1 MKKKAGINIKPARP
15 TKSRKRQDA
24 QAAENVKDAED
35 VKVVKD
41 SKERRRGT
49 GRDRSS
55 QAATRTLLEHA
66 LLGMIAE
73 APKTTGYD
81 LVKLFELSVSHF
93 WHAHQGQIYPT
104 LDRMEQARWIASRTV
119 IQESRPNRREF
130 SITPVG
136 QQVLVAWLR
145 SPYEGARI
153 KHAPLVR
160 TRFLGHLPAAEA
172 LAYLGEQRQEWSR
185 YLDELKAIDARYF
198 TGPARGTGQ
207 RETAPQGGTLES
219 ANRLCE
225 YLTLHYGMS
234 FAEFNMKWCAS
245 ATDLIKRH
253 RELFPGRARQSQNSS
268 LDK

>member
-1 MKKKAGINIKPARP
+1 LKKNAGTNIKPARP
-15 TKSRKRQDA
+15 TKSKKRQDA
-24 QAAENVKDAED
+24 QAAENVKDAGNVSD
-35 VKVVKD
+35 VKD
-41 SKERRRGT
+41 SKDRRRET
-49 GRDRSS
+49 RRDRPS

-73 APKTTGYD
+73 APRTTGYD

-104 LDRMEQARWIASRTV
+104 LDRMEQAGWIASRTV

-198 TGPARGTGQ
+198 TGAASGTAQ
-207 RETAPQGGTLES
+207 VETARGGTLEN

-234 FAEFNMKWCAS
+234 FAEFNMKWCDS
-245 ATDLIKRH
+245 ATELIKRH
-253 RELFPGRARQSQNSS
+253 RELFSVAASPPARR
-268 LDK
+268 LRER

>member
-1 MKKKAGINIKPARP
+1 LKKNAGTSARPARA
-15 TKSRKRQDA
+15 TKPKKRQRA
-24 QAAENVKDAED
+24 NEQL
-35 VKVVKD
+35 
-41 SKERRRGT
+41 SKARRG
-49 GRDRSS
+49 RSS
-55 QAATRTLLEHA
+55 QAPTRTLLEHA

-104 LDRMEQARWIASRTV
+104 LDRMEQAGWIASRTV

-136 QQVLVAWLR
+136 EQVLVAWLR

-160 TRFLGHLPAAEA
+160 TRFLGHLPVAEA

-185 YLDELKAIDARYF
+185 YLDELKTIDASYF
-198 TGPARGTGQ
+198 TGAVRSTGQ
-207 RETAPQGGTLES
+207 GETAQGGTLES

-225 YLTLHYGMS
+225 FLTLHYGMS
-234 FAEFNMKWCAS
+234 FAEFNMKWCDS
-245 ATDLIKRH
+245 ATDFIKRH
-253 RELFPGRARQSQNSS
+253 RELFPDALVELKVR
-268 LDK
+268 

>member
-1 MKKKAGINIKPARP
+1 LKKQTGTSARPARP
-15 TKSRKRQDA
+15 TKSKKRRDA
-24 QAAENVKDAED
+24 KQA
-35 VKVVKD
+35 
-41 SKERRRGT
+41 KEQPLEARRGRP
-49 GRDRSS
+49 G

-104 LDRMEQARWIASRTV
+104 LDRMEQAGWIVSRTV

-136 QQVLVAWLR
+136 REVLVAWLR

-160 TRFLGHLPAAEA
+160 TRFLGHLPVAEA

-185 YLDELKAIDARYF
+185 YLGELKTIDARYF
-198 TGPARGTGQ
+198 TGAARGTGQ
-207 RETAPQGGTLES
+207 GETAQGGALEN

-225 YLTLHYGMS
+225 FLTLHYGMS
-234 FAEFNMKWCAS
+234 FAEFNMKWCDS
-245 ATDLIKRH
+245 ATDFIKRH
-253 RELFPGRARQSQNSS
+253 RELFPVALAGLKVR
-268 LDK
+268 

>member
-1 MKKKAGINIKPARP
+1 LKKKAGTNIKAARP
-15 TKSRKRQDA
+15 TKSKKRQDA
-24 QAAENVKDAED
+24 QAAENVKDAEG
-35 VKVVKD
+35 VKTA
-41 SKERRRGT
+41 KERRRET
-49 GRDRSS
+49 RQDRPS

-73 APKTTGYD
+73 SPKTTGYD

-104 LDRMEQARWIASRTV
+104 LDRMEQAGWIASRTV

-172 LAYLGEQRQEWSR
+172 LAYLGEQRQEWSH
-185 YLDELKAIDARYF
+185 YLDELKMIDARYF
-198 TGPARGTGQ
+198 TGTARGAGQ
-207 RETAPQGGTLES
+207 GETAQGGTLEN

-234 FAEFNMKWCAS
+234 FAEFNMKWCDS
-245 ATDLIKRH
+245 ATDFIKHH
-253 RELFPGRARQSQNSS
+253 RELFPDALVGLKVR
-268 LDK
+268 